1 MENFC
6 LYFKTMKPLENLKK
20 IIVLFIFGCARAS
33 FLWGFSLV
41 ATNEGLV
48 SSFRV
53 WASHCSG
60 FSHWSTGSGVR
71 GLR

>member
-20 IIVLFIFGCARAS
+20 IIVLFILAVLGLHFCG
-33 FLWGFSLV
+33 GFSLV